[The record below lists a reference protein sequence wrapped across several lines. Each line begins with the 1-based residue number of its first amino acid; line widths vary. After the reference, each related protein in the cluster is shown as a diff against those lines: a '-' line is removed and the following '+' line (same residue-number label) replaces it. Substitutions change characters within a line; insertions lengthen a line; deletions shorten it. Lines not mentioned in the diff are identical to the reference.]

1 MRALTA
7 VTGLVSLVLMLGS
20 LVIAQEPTPDIHVIK
35 TGTGKPVPLHL
46 SFGIYQSDKATEMYR
61 KFTPIIEAIQNDVEK
76 RLGRPTDIE
85 MQIFKTY
92 EDGIDAL
99 SKGTV
104 DFVRFGPSPYIIAK
118 RKNTAIELLAMELED
133 GKKQFN
139 GCIVVPRDSK
149 IHELADLKGK
159 SFAFGDK
166 NSTIGRYLVQE
177 HMLKAGIHASDLGH
191 FEYLDRH
198 DKVAA
203 AVLAGDF
210 EAGAVKESNCE
221 ESKGQLRPLVTFPNV
236 TKPWV
241 TRSGLDKEVVIALRT
256 GLLELK
262 DAATLKPL
270 KVSGFAATSEAEYLC
285 VQQSMQAAE
294 AFDARPSGN

>member
-1 MRALTA
+1 MRVLTA
-7 VTGLVSLVLMLGS
+7 LIGLVSIALILSSFVP
-20 LVIAQEPTPDIHVIK
+20 AQEPDIKVIK
-35 TGTGKPVPLHL
+35 TGAGKPVPIHL
-46 SFGIYQSDKATEMYR
+46 SFGVYQSDKATEMYR
-61 KFTPIIEAIQNDVEK
+61 KFTPVIEAIQNDIEK

-92 EDGIDAL
+92 DDGIEAL
-99 SKGTV
+99 CKGKV
-104 DFVRFGPSPYIIAK
+104 DFVRFGPSPYILAK

-139 GCIVVPRDSK
+139 GCIVVPRDST
-149 IHELADLKGK
+149 IRELTDLKGK

-177 HMLKAGIHASDLGH
+177 HLLEAGIHASDLGR

-210 EAGAVKESNCE
+210 EAGAVKESNCA
-221 ESKGQLRPLVTFPNV
+221 ESGGLLRPLVTFANV

-241 TRSGLDKEVVIALRT
+241 TRAGLDKEIVDALRA
-256 GLLELK
+256 GLLDLK
-262 DAATLKPL
+262 DPATLKPL
-270 KVSGFAATSEAEYLC
+270 KVSGFTATSDVEYIP
-285 VQQSMQAAE
+285 VQQSMKAAE
-294 AFDARPSGN
+294 AFETPPSGK